1 MKNIQKGVIHNTNES
16 DLEVKI
22 RGEQGLSI
30 GPTIRE
36 IGQVASEICTNKNR
50 KNSKIDKVT
59 EGHPGVQSGWLR
71 DQNGRVLDAFSSA

>member
-22 RGEQGLSI
+22 RGELLI
-30 GPTIRE
+30 EPTIRE
-36 IGQVASEICTNKNR
+36 IGLVASEICTNKNR

-59 EGHPGVQSGWLR
+59 EGHPEVQSGWLR
-71 DQNGRVLDAFSSA
+71 DQNGRVLDAFSSD